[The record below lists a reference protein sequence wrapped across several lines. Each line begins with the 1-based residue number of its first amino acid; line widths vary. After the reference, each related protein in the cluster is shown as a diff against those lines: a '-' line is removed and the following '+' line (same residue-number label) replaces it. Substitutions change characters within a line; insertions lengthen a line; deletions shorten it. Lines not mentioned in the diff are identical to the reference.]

1 MSSSNSPPRVACP
14 QCGAGLKLTSSE
26 PNQKLR
32 CPKCGHAFLAD
43 LPAAPPAIGPG
54 AATAGAPAAAGG
66 PAVSPAA
73 NNDIEDEDDGLYRL
87 VPDTLPNEPQR
98 PSSSTVAPSA
108 PSTPPRGASHPTKPQ
123 SSPADL
129 GPLRLDDEILGD
141 PDAKDEPLPKA
152 NMGNNPSGPRL
163 PASLLVYTTGDEE
176 SSANK
181 SQKPAVP
188 SGDAWFTF
196 PCHVCRTPQDCT
208 LADVGKTIDC
218 PDCHSKLVV
227 PHPKPTQ
234 FRSRHDER
242 GFDDG
247 TTLELNPDTA
257 APAPIPIAQ
266 GLQQSAGD
274 YLSKAAQ
281 TLDEEES
288 EEAEKKALGD
298 LTDVFRFAIQP
309 ETLARWIV
317 FSVGLWIVEALIAL
331 GGLRA
336 EKLTLLPALF
346 VPIVA
351 AAGAIWVVAFTAGL
365 VALVQDTG
373 DGSREVGWPG
383 ANFMEWL
390 FDGIR
395 VVAAMVIS
403 SLPAIVVGLLMGG
416 AGRLTENL
424 HLLGILVVLCTMSV
438 FPIVFLSML
447 YNGSTV
453 KFLSLTVVKSLN
465 LMPKYWLT
473 FYQVSL
479 LCGIVM
485 YMTGRGIV
493 TGDLQALVI
502 IAPLAVAN
510 AFLFFRMLG
519 WLAWRLGET
528 WRAIEEQPKAP

>member
-1 MSSSNSPPRVACP
+1 MSATPPATPAATSTGTAQSGPVPQPESTPARASGSKPSTATPSVPARGTSPPA
-14 QCGAGLKLTSSE
+14 K
-26 PNQKLR
+26 
-32 CPKCGHAFLAD
+32 
-43 LPAAPPAIGPG
+43 
-54 AATAGAPAAAGG
+54 APAGT
-66 PAVSPAA
+66 S
-73 NNDIEDEDDGLYRL
+73 
-87 VPDTLPNEPQR
+87 
-98 PSSSTVAPSA
+98 
-108 PSTPPRGASHPTKPQ
+108 
-123 SSPADL
+123 DL
-129 GPLRLDDEILGD
+129 GPLRLDDDILGD
-141 PDAKDEPLPKA
+141 PDAADEPLPKA
-152 NMGNNPSGPRL
+152 NSATGSSGPRM
-163 PASLLVYTTGDEE
+163 PASLLVFTTGDEE
-176 SSANK
+176 SSNK
-181 SQKPAVP
+181 SRPPAIP

-227 PHPKPTQ
+227 PHPKPNQ
-234 FRSRHDER
+234 LRSRHDER

-247 TTLELNPDTA
+247 TTLELNTETA
-257 APAPIPIAQ
+257 APPAIPIAQ

-281 TLDEEES
+281 TLDEEEA

-309 ETLARWIV
+309 GTLFRWV
-317 FSVGLWIVEALIAL
+317 AFSIGLWLVEALIAL

-336 EKLTLLPALF
+336 EKPTILAGFF

-351 AAGAIWVVAFTAGL
+351 AAAAIWVAAFTAGL

-373 DGSREVGWPG
+373 DGSREIGWPG

-390 FDGIR
+390 FDGIT
-395 VVAAMVIS
+395 VVAGMVIS
-403 SLPAIVVGLLMGG
+403 SLPAIALGLFMGG
-416 AGRLTENL
+416 AGRLTDNL
-424 HLLGILVVLCTMSV
+424 HMLGIVVVLCTMSI

-447 YNGSTV
+447 HNGSTV
-453 KFLSLTVVKSLN
+453 KFLSLTVVKSMN

-493 TGDLQALVI
+493 TGDLRALVI

-528 WRAIEEQPKAP
+528 WRNIEEHAGPT